1 MVKAKRKVRRFVDY
15 LFARYNVPRIPVYFH
30 WYHDTV
36 INAEGKV
43 DFGVFCSGDDEKPC
57 IHVSC
62 KTVKTYGALQT
73 LAHEFVHYLQY
84 LHGWTINNDEKSEAA
99 AEYYGAGLVGQ
110 WLINKKD
117 KALKIDGLLEV
128 WRDPPSEEIERY
140 RAVIA
145 CSKSNETVMQKE

>member
-1 MVKAKRKVRRFVDY
+1 MIKAKRKVRRFVDY

-43 DFGVFCSGDDEKPC
+43 GFGVFCSGGDEQPC

-62 KTVKTYGALQT
+62 KTVKTYGALYT
-73 LAHEFVHYLQY
+73 FAHEFVHYLQY

-99 AEYYGAGLVGQ
+99 AEYYGAGLLGQ
-110 WLINKKD
+110 WLTNKESKIHR
-117 KALKIDGLLEV
+117 IDGVLQI
-128 WRDPPSEEIERY
+128 WQDPPPEAISKY
-140 RAVIA
+140 REAMK
-145 CSKSNETVMQKE
+145 CEN